1 MFLLR
6 ALGLAVAVV
15 ATPAYAGHTLTTQQ
29 EGILAGWLAR
39 NPRYRAAS
47 DADCDCA
54 EDIQRM
60 RAGSDGPWAGV
71 PDYHPYRATGD
82 FNDDGAVDFAVVLVH
97 RDRALAHKNYALIVF
112 NGPFT
117 KSTSSPAFLEAGLDM
132 KRAGLFYGPPRP
144 KPFRLVIGRFESHG
158 ALLTPHGRTYK
169 VTWGNGD

>member
-15 ATPAYAGHTLTTQQ
+15 ATPAYAGHNLTTQQ
-29 EGILAGWLAR
+29 EGIL
-39 NPRYRAAS
+39 
-47 DADCDCA
+47 
-54 EDIQRM
+54 
-60 RAGSDGPWAGV
+60 GSDGPWAGV